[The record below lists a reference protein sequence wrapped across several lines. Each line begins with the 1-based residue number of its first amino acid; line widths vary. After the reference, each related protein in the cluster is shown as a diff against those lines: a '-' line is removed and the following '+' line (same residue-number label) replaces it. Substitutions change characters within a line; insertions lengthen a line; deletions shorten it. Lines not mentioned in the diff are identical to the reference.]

1 MSDLVGRRRLRAM
14 RSAAMASGASSSWL
28 MAQPTTR
35 RENKSSNQI
44 QPTLTREH
52 TSGIGGPDLIEPLHG
67 ETSKAVRGNGSA
79 VAAISGSG
87 SILGALPSEPRM
99 LSGLAHEPR
108 DAVASSWATQGMSD
122 SWAAVGLATA
132 DKLFSDMLT

>member
-1 MSDLVGRRRLRAM
+1 
-14 RSAAMASGASSSWL
+14 
-28 MAQPTTR
+28 MAQPHNATR
-35 RENKSSNQI
+35 EQIEHHDQI

-87 SILGALPSEPRM
+87 SILGALPSEES
-99 LSGLAHEPR
+99 LLAHEPR
-108 DAVASSWATQGMSD
+108 DAVASSWVTQGISD
-122 SWAAVGLATA
+122 SRAAVGLATA
-132 DKLFSDMLT
+132 GKLFSDLLT